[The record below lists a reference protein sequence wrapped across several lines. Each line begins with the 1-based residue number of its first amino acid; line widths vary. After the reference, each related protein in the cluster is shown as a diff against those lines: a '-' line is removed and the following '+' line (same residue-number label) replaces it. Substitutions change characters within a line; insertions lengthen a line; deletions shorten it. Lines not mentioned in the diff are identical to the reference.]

1 MDKGSHALEYI
12 LALLLK
18 TCRTFVEG
26 INIVWRDLRPSYVSF
41 HNFRRQST
49 ICCKS
54 EEIILHIYQDTST
67 ELR

>member
-18 TCRTFVEG
+18 TCQTFVEG

-41 HNFRRQST
+41 HNLDGRAQYAANQKRLYSIFFRIRA
-49 ICCKS
+49 
-54 EEIILHIYQDTST
+54 LN
-67 ELR
+67 